1 MVISDIV
8 KLVRLKI
15 NDLESIQFADEDVL
29 MIVNEGLRFIREI
42 YMDEM
47 PETICD
53 IKTENLDAGDNKI
66 ILDDKLLKII
76 DIRVNGKSLH
86 YSKLKDIRD
95 LGQIG
100 TPKVYAV
107 VKDSIMLYPIP
118 NTACKCNLQVVAE
131 SPELDF
137 LDEFPYPVDFAQF
150 VQEYASVRLGTID
163 GANVTSETQ
172 VFAQLRNSIVSAINK
187 LTPEPCVVDSYY

>member
-8 KLVRLKI
+8 RLVRLKI
-15 NDLESIQFADEDVL
+15 ADTDSVQFTDEDVL
-29 MIVNEGLRFIREI
+29 MVVNEGLRFIREI

-47 PETICD
+47 PETVCD
-53 IKTENLDAGDNKI
+53 VNEEYITAGHNTITLEN
-66 ILDDKLLKII
+66 KLLKII
-76 DIRVNGKSLH
+76 NVRCNGKNLH

-95 LGQIG
+95 LDLMG

-107 VKDSIMLYPIP
+107 LKNEIMLFPVP
-118 NTACKCNLQVVAE
+118 SESVKCTLAVVSE

-137 LDEFPYPVDFAQF
+137 LDDFPYPVDFAQF

-163 GANVTSETQ
+163 GSNVTAESQ
-172 VFAQLRNSIVSAINK
+172 VFAQLRSSIVSAINK